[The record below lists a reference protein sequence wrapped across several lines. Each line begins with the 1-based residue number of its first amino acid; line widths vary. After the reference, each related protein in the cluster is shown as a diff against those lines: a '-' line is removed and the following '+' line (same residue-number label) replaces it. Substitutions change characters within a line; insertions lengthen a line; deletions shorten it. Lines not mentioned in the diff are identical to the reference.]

1 METGGRP
8 ILKENIAVFRILIDE
23 DGNKGS
29 LIKHD
34 SRLLTNF
41 NLESVVVNGLL
52 ANTTYIFM
60 VRLNNV
66 VGLSNYSLASVPVKS
81 KSQTQPGK
89 AAVLSLNSSTETSL
103 TLT

>member
-1 METGGRP
+1 METDRP

-34 SRLLTNF
+34 SRLLTNL
-41 NLESVVVNGLL
+41 NLESVVAMACWQIQL
-52 ANTTYIFM
+52 TFM

-66 VGLSNYSLASVPVKS
+66 VGFSNYSLASAPVKS
-81 KSQTQPGK
+81 SHRRNQVKLQSC
-89 AAVLSLNSSTETSL
+89 L
-103 TLT
+103 